1 MVNYDGVAM
10 TAELTRRRLLALAG
24 AGAAV
29 LGGAALT
36 GCGRRSDD
44 DPLARLR
51 EGGNVSIGL
60 AGERPFG
67 YTDSSGRATGESPE
81 VARAVVDGLGGGGL
95 VAVRVG
101 FDNLINGLRD
111 GQFDMIAVGLAIT
124 PRRCQRV
131 GFSRPDFVAATGLLV
146 PIGNPRGLATL
157 AGVARSG
164 AKLGV
169 LEESAEQ
176 EYALAAGIPD
186 TQLTTFSGQSA
197 LYRGV
202 ADRTV
207 EAAALTRISL
217 LDEVR
222 RSAATDVEVTR
233 GFYPLVD
240 GKPALGAAGFAFRPE
255 DIEFRAAFDQ
265 GLTAL
270 QESGRWLEVTAPFGF
285 TADNLPPR
293 DLTTE
298 SLCAR
303 SPTS

>member
-1 MVNYDGVAM
+1 M

-24 AGAAV
+24 AGAAA

-36 GCGRRSDD
+36 GCGARPER

-51 EGGNVSIGL
+51 TGGEVSIGL

-81 VARAVVDGLGGGGL
+81 VARAVLGGLGGGGL
-95 VAVRVG
+95 VSVQVG
-101 FDNLINGLRD
+101 FDDLINGLRE
-111 GQFDMIAVGLAIT
+111 GRFDLIAAGMSIT

-146 PIGNPRGLATL
+146 AAGNPRGLATL

-164 AKLGV
+164 ARLGV
-169 LEESAEQ
+169 LEESVEQ
-176 EYALAAGIPD
+176 EYALAAGIPGP
-186 TQLTTFSGQSA
+186 QLTTFGGQSA
-197 LYRGV
+197 LFRGV
-202 ADRTV
+202 ADGTV

-222 RSAATDVEVTR
+222 RNASTDVEVTA

-240 GKPALGAAGFAFRPE
+240 GRPALGAGGFAFRPE
-255 DIEFRAAFDQ
+255 DTAFRAAFDQ

-270 QESGRWLEVTAPFGF
+270 QDSGRWLELTAPFGF

-293 DLTTE
+293 GLTTE